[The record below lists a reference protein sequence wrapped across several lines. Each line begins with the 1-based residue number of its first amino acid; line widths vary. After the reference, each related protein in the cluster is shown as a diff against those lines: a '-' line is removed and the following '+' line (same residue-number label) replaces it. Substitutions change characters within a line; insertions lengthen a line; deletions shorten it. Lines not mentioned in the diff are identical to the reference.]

1 MLKEAKGL
9 NWLYFDLN
17 SYFATI
23 EQQVD
28 PSLRGKPLVVVPLL
42 SDSTCAIA
50 ASYEAKLKGIKT
62 GTKIYETKKLA
73 LTLYVSKVGTSY
85 T

>member
-1 MLKEAKGL
+1 LILIAISL
-9 NWLYFDLN
+9 PLN
-17 SYFATI
+17 SKLI
-23 EQQVD
+23 LHLEREPV
-28 PSLRGKPLVVVPLL
+28 VVVPLL

-62 GTKIYETKKLA
+62 GKKIYEAKKLA